1 MTSEELK
8 EKEKIYDI
16 SDGDEAIKALKREYN
31 KRHPQTEYLK
41 MANGKKIKIS
51 DMEDSHILNA
61 IKVIEIHMV
70 IEEECFFDQLE
81 YYD

>member
-1 MTSEELK
+1 MK
-8 EKEKIYDI
+8 EQEKIYDI
-16 SDGDEAIKALKREYN
+16 SDEYEAIKALKREYN
-31 KRHPQTEYLK
+31 KRHPKTEYWT

-61 IKVIEIHMV
+61 IKVIERHIQS
-70 IEEECFFDQLE
+70 IEEECFFDPLE